1 MSLVKIGPSVLDLDD
16 IRAIIDHG
24 KSVVV
29 TFRDGSS
36 MMFEGEHADSLRAF
50 VTCLPD
56 GIPLSGRDV
65 AQGEPGVSPVIHPV
79 RRKERN

>member
-24 KSVVV
+24 KSVTV
-29 TFRDGSS
+29 TFRDGTS
-36 MMFEGEHADSLRAF
+36 MMFEGDHAESLRAF

-56 GIPLSGRDV
+56 GIPLNNRDV
-65 AQGEPGVSPVIHPV
+65 IQAEPTVQSIHPV
-79 RRKERN
+79 RRKESR

>member
-24 KSVVV
+24 KSVTV

-36 MMFEGEHADSLRAF
+36 IHFEGEHAECLRAF
-50 VTCLPD
+50 ISCLPD
-56 GIPLSGRDV
+56 GIPLNSRDV
-65 AQGEPGVSPVIHPV
+65 AQGQPGVPPVIHPV
-79 RRKERN
+79 RRKERS